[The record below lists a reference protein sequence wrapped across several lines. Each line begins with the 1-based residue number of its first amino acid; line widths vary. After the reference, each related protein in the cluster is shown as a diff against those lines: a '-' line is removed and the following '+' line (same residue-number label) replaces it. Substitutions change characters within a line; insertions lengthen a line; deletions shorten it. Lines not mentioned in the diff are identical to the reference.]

1 LRSGDRDVAQNT
13 TLVVDHVAV
22 AAAGSFDLF
31 DDSGLKEVGQPP
43 PDLPGLSLPEE
54 EAEAFLDRPRS
65 LNLFC
70 RVADLEGSPEPVPLL
85 R

>member
-1 LRSGDRDVAQNT
+1 
-13 TLVVDHVAV
+13 
-22 AAAGSFDLF
+22 LF

>member
-1 LRSGDRDVAQNT
+1 LLFGGVATKFSQ
-13 TLVVDHVAV
+13 LH
-22 AAAGSFDLF
+22 
-31 DDSGLKEVGQPP
+31 QRP
-43 PDLPGLSLPEE
+43 PDLPGLSLPKE